1 MEGFISLQEVTLI
14 GKISSRSVILLGKIQ
29 SHMALNGKV
38 TVSSG
43 HEYFNGDYEVI
54 PKIESQS
61 LETKDKL
68 MSKDVLIKSIPYY
81 EVSNPQG
88 GNTVYI
94 GSDLNA

>member
-1 MEGFISLQEVTLI
+1 MEGFISLQEGTLV
-14 GKISSRSVILLGKIQ
+14 GKISSGNAILLGKIQ
-29 SHMALNGKV
+29 SPMTLIGKV
-38 TVSSG
+38 VISSG

-54 PKIESQS
+54 PKIKSQS

-68 MSKDVLIKSIPYY
+68 MSKDLLIKSIPYY

>member
-1 MEGFISLQEVTLI
+1 MEGFISLQEGTLI
-14 GKISSRSVILLGKIQ
+14 GKISSRNAILLGKIQ
-29 SHMALNGKV
+29 SHMTLNGKV
-38 TVSSG
+38 TISSD

-61 LETKDKL
+61 LETKDKI

>member
-1 MEGFISLQEVTLI
+1 MEGFISLQEGTLV
-14 GKISSRSVILLGKIQ
+14 GKISSGNAILLGKIQ
-29 SHMALNGKV
+29 SPMTLIGKV
-38 TVSSG
+38 VISSG

-54 PKIESQS
+54 PKIKSQS

-81 EVSNPQG
+81 EVSNLQG

>member
-1 MEGFISLQEVTLI
+1 MEGFISLQEGTLI
-14 GKISSRSVILLGKIQ
+14 GKISPGNVILVGKIQ
-29 SHMALNGKV
+29 SPV
-38 TVSSG
+38 TLVGRVAIPSG
-43 HEYFNGDYEVI
+43 YGYFKGDYEVV

>member
-1 MEGFISLQEVTLI
+1 MEGFISLQEGTLI
-14 GKISSRSVILLGKIQ
+14 GKISSRNAILLGKIQ
-29 SHMALNGKV
+29 SPVILVGRVAIP
-38 TVSSG
+38 SG
-43 HEYFNGDYEVI
+43 YRYFNGDYEVV
-54 PKIESQS
+54 PKVENQS

-68 MSKDVLIKSIPYY
+68 MAKDVLIKSIPYY

>member
-1 MEGFISLQEVTLI
+1 MEGFISLQEGTLI
-14 GKISSRSVILLGKIQ
+14 GKISSRNAILLGKIQ
-29 SHMALNGKV
+29 SNMTLNGKV
-38 TVSSG
+38 TISSG

-81 EVSNPQG
+81 EVSNPAGGTTFIIG
-88 GNTVYI
+88 GN
-94 GSDLNA
+94 